1 MVGFETRHA
10 ARQCFCELCRH
21 IAGGAQAAGS
31 LGALV
36 SMTFDKNS
44 KDSGASGNRPPA
56 DPAKPKDA
64 SSLNIHD
71 LGIDTEIGTEEF
83 AEAEMLDDVDMGIE
97 RLIRS
102 AGVTPQTRPT
112 PPASVTPITAAS
124 KSGTSRSGPSISV
137 NDPGIAEQVDI
148 ADATSRT
155 RSKAALGDMQRPIG
169 ERLVE
174 LSLVSRTGLDTAIA
188 EQERNPHKML
198 GRILSDLELYTAK
211 AEVLDVH
218 DPLHTLIDPEAIQMA
233 PADLIRS
240 AQILPVSR
248 GGGAVM
254 VALAHPR
261 DIDRI
266 EDLRPYLPAGTRIE
280 PCLWPKQAL
289 QETIEAVLD
298 HEMSAERVLK
308 GLALGTEERGAD
320 ATVWADPAVRL
331 VNAALLDAVRAGAS
345 HAHFEPVDGYVRL
358 RYRIDGAMQQS
369 SSIDKRFWQPV
380 AAHLRSI
387 AGLGDVPRQEG
398 ASPGEFT
405 MRLGDRVFL
414 CALKTF
420 DTLNG
425 ERMTIRLGEIARDPM
440 SLGELGLSD
449 HSTALV
455 LRSLVR
461 PSGMIV
467 VAGGRAS
474 GRTTS
479 LYGML
484 GEMKAAERSI
494 FTVERRI
501 GYRLP
506 LVSQLE
512 VTTQQAN
519 DPQTLIDD
527 VIAQDPDVLLF
538 DKIDDCNAAQ
548 SLAGA
553 ASAGRLVLTSMDA
566 PDALSAL
573 IELIGMVDDPR
584 HLASRV
590 TTVMAQRLVRRL
602 CSVCKQSRT
611 ASSDECFIFGLD
623 PTERSTV
630 YHPNGCPSC
639 RSTGYRGRTVISE
652 VLIIDDEMNDLI
664 AEGAGIAELRA
675 TAADKG
681 FQSLAD
687 DGVRKVLL
695 GEVSPGELARAVDLA
710 ARL

>member
-1 MVGFETRHA
+1 M
-10 ARQCFCELCRH
+10 
-21 IAGGAQAAGS
+21 
-31 LGALV
+31 
-36 SMTFDKNS
+36 SMTFDKKNTGNS
-44 KDSGASGNRPPA
+44 EAGGQPPV
-56 DPAKPKDA
+56 DQAKPRDA

-71 LGIDTEIGTEEF
+71 LGIDVDVPAEEF
-83 AEAEMLDDVDMGIE
+83 VELDTPDDVDRGIE

-102 AGVTPQTRPT
+102 AGVTQAKRPT
-112 PPASVTPITAAS
+112 PSAVVTPIGAAGMPET
-124 KSGTSRSGPSISV
+124 SGEQSATQPGSALRSPAIKV
-137 NDPGIAEQVDI
+137 TDPDIAEQVEI
-148 ADATSRT
+148 ADASSRI
-155 RSKAALGDMQRPIG
+155 RSKAALGDMQRPVG

-174 LSLVSRTGLDTAIA
+174 LGYVSRTGLDAAIA
-188 EQERNPHKML
+188 EQDRSPHKLL
-198 GRILSDLELYTAK
+198 GRILSDLDLFEDAQEQ
-211 AEVLDVH
+211 ASDNAGH
-218 DPLHTLIDPEAIQMA
+218 DPLHTLIDPEAIQVA
-233 PADLIRS
+233 PQDLIRS

-248 GGGAVM
+248 GNGAIM
-254 VALAHPR
+254 VAIAHPK

-266 EDLRPYLPAGTRIE
+266 EDLRPYLPAGTRVE
-280 PCLWPKQAL
+280 PCFWPKGAL
-289 QETIEAVLD
+289 EETIDAVLD
-298 HEMSAERVLK
+298 HEMSAEGILK
-308 GLALGTEERGAD
+308 GLAHGTEERGAD

-331 VNAALLDAVRAGAS
+331 VNAALLDAVRADAS

-358 RYRIDGAMQQS
+358 RYRVDGAMQQS
-369 SSIDKRFWQPV
+369 SSIDKRFWQPI
-380 AAHLRSI
+380 ATHMRNI
-387 AGLGDVPRQEG
+387 AGLDGAVRQEG
-398 ASPGEFT
+398 AEPGEFT
-405 MRLGDRVFL
+405 MRLGDRFFV

-425 ERMTIRLGEIARDPM
+425 ERMTIRMGEIARDPM
-440 SLGELGLSD
+440 SLGEIGLSD
-449 HSTALV
+449 HSSALV

-461 PSGMIV
+461 PSGMVV

-519 DPQTLIDD
+519 NPQSLIED
-527 VIAQDPDVLLF
+527 VVAQDPDVLLF
-538 DKIDDCNAAQ
+538 DKIDGKAAAR
-548 SLAGA
+548 SLANA

-584 HLASRV
+584 HLAGRI

-611 ASSDECFIFGLD
+611 ASADECFIFGLD
-623 PTERSTV
+623 PSDRPTV

-664 AEGAGIAELRA
+664 AEGASIADLRA

-687 DGVRKVLL
+687 DGVRKVLH

>member
-1 MVGFETRHA
+1 M
-10 ARQCFCELCRH
+10 
-21 IAGGAQAAGS
+21 S
-31 LGALV
+31 M
-36 SMTFDKNS
+36 SMTFDKDDNTVGENGI
-44 KDSGASGNRPPA
+44 SGPAGGKPPVDA
-56 DPAKPKDA
+56 AKPRDA
-64 SSLNIHD
+64 STLNIHD
-71 LGIDTEIGTEEF
+71 LGIDTEVGDKEFIEEP
-83 AEAEMLDDVDMGIE
+83 ADDVDRGIE

-102 AGVTPQTRPT
+102 AGVTPPKRPT
-112 PPASVTPITAAS
+112 PPASVTPISAAKPSTTPTATE
-124 KSGTSRSGPSISV
+124 GRSSSIKV
-137 NDPGIAEQVDI
+137 TDAALAEEVEI
-148 ADATSRT
+148 ADASSR
-155 RSKAALGDMQRPIG
+155 RPSMAALGDMQKPIG

-174 LSLVSRTGLDTAIA
+174 LGLVSRNALDTAIT
-188 EQERNPHKML
+188 EQERNPHKQL
-198 GRILSDLELYTAK
+198 GKILNDLDLFEDADDI
-211 AEVLDVH
+211 AVGASH
-218 DPLHTLIDPEAIQMA
+218 DPLHTLIDPEAIKLV
-233 PADLIRS
+233 PEDVVRS
-240 AQILPVSR
+240 SMVLPVSR
-248 GGGAVM
+248 GGGAIM
-254 VALAHPR
+254 VALSHPR
-261 DIDRI
+261 DIDQI
-266 EDLRPYLPAGTRIE
+266 EVLRPHLPAGTRIE
-280 PCLWPKQAL
+280 PCFWPKQAL
-289 QETIEAVLD
+289 EETIEAVLD
-298 HEMSAERVLK
+298 YEMSAEGVLK
-308 GLALGTEERGAD
+308 GLARGSEERGAD
-320 ATVWADPAVRL
+320 ATVWTDPAVRL

-345 HAHFEPVDGYVRL
+345 HAHFEPVDSYVRL
-358 RYRIDGAMQQS
+358 RYRVDGAMQQS

-380 AAHLRSI
+380 ASHLRSI
-387 AGLGDVPRQEG
+387 AGLDDTDIAEEPT
-398 ASPGEFT
+398 ATATPGEFT

-425 ERMTIRLGEIARDPM
+425 ERMTIRLSEIARDPL
-440 SLGELGLSD
+440 SLGEIGLSD
-449 HSTALV
+449 HSAALV

-512 VTTQQAN
+512 VTTAQAN
-519 DPQTLIDD
+519 NPQTLVED
-527 VIAQDPDVLLF
+527 VVAQDPDVLLF
-538 DKIDDCNAAQ
+538 DKIADATAARAL
-548 SLAGA
+548 SHA

-584 HLASRV
+584 QLAGRI

-611 ASSDECFIFGLD
+611 ASADECFIFGLD
-623 PTERSTV
+623 PTDRPTV

-652 VLIIDDEMNDLI
+652 VLVIDDDMNDLI
-664 AEGAGIAELRA
+664 AEGASIADLRA
-675 TAADKG
+675 TAVDKG
-681 FQSLAD
+681 FQTLAE
-687 DGVRKVLL
+687 DGVRKVLH

>member
-1 MVGFETRHA
+1 M
-10 ARQCFCELCRH
+10 
-21 IAGGAQAAGS
+21 
-31 LGALV
+31 
-36 SMTFDKNS
+36 SMTFDKN
-44 KDSGASGNRPPA
+44 KTGNSNVDGQPPA
-56 DPAKPKDA
+56 DARKPADA
-64 SSLNIHD
+64 SALNIHD
-71 LGIDTEIGTEEF
+71 LGIDTEVSAEEF
-83 AEAEMLDDVDMGIE
+83 VEADAPDEVDLGIE

-102 AGVTPQTRPT
+102 AGVSPQKTGTP
-112 PPASVTPITAAS
+112 AANVTPISAVPGADVSRTAPAI
-124 KSGTSRSGPSISV
+124 RA
-137 NDPGIAEQVDI
+137 NDPAIAEQVDI
-148 ADATSRT
+148 ADATSRLRT
-155 RSKAALGDMQRPIG
+155 KAALGDMQRPIG

-174 LSLVSRTGLDTAIA
+174 LGLVSRTGLDAAVA
-188 EQERNPHKML
+188 EQERSPHKLL
-198 GRILSDLELYTAK
+198 GRILSDLDLFSADADDTSA
-211 AEVLDVH
+211 H
-218 DPLHTLIDPEAIQMA
+218 DLLHTLIDPEAIQMA
-233 PADLIRS
+233 PADLVRS

-254 VALAHPR
+254 VALSHPKE
-261 DIDRI
+261 IDRI
-266 EDLRPYLPAGTRIE
+266 EDLRPYLPAGTRVE
-280 PCLWPKQAL
+280 PCFWPKDAL
-289 QETIEAVLD
+289 EETIEAVLD
-298 HEMSAERVLK
+298 HEMSAEPVLK
-308 GLALGTEERGAD
+308 GLATGTEERGAD

-345 HAHFEPVDGYVRL
+345 HAHFEPVNGHVRL
-358 RYRIDGAMQQS
+358 RYRVDGAMQQS

-380 AAHLRSI
+380 ATHLRNI
-387 AGLGDVPRQEG
+387 AGLDGAPRQDNAE
-398 ASPGEFT
+398 PGEFT
-405 MRLGDRVFL
+405 MRLGDRVFV

-440 SLGELGLSD
+440 SLGEIGLSD
-449 HSTALV
+449 HSAALV

-461 PSGMIV
+461 PSGMII

-519 DPQTLIDD
+519 DSQALIED

-538 DKIDDCNAAQ
+538 DKIEDKESAR
-548 SLAGA
+548 SLASA

-584 HLASRV
+584 HLAGRV

-611 ASSDECFIFGLD
+611 ASADECFIFGLD
-623 PTERSTV
+623 PTDRPTV

-652 VLIIDDEMNDLI
+652 VLVIDDDVNDLI
-664 AEGAGIAELRA
+664 AEGASIADLRA
-675 TAADKG
+675 TAAEKG

>member
-1 MVGFETRHA
+1 M
-10 ARQCFCELCRH
+10 
-21 IAGGAQAAGS
+21 
-31 LGALV
+31 
-36 SMTFDKNS
+36 SMTFDKKNTG
-44 KDSGASGNRPPA
+44 DSETGGQPPA
-56 DPAKPKDA
+56 DRAKPRDA

-71 LGIDTEIGTEEF
+71 LGIDVDVAAEEF
-83 AEAEMLDDVDMGIE
+83 VELDAPDDVDRGIE

-102 AGVTPQTRPT
+102 AGVTPPKRAT
-112 PPASVTPITAAS
+112 PSASVTPISAAGMPETNTGGS
-124 KSGTSRSGPSISV
+124 PEQSLSAVPSPAIKV
-137 NDPGIAEQVDI
+137 TDPEIAAQVEI
-148 ADATSRT
+148 ADASSRI

-174 LSLVSRTGLDTAIA
+174 LGYVSRTGLDAAIA
-188 EQERNPHKML
+188 EQERSPHKLL
-198 GRILSDLELYTAK
+198 GRILSDLDLFEGGEEQATENAR
-211 AEVLDVH
+211 H
-218 DPLHTLIDPEAIQMA
+218 DPLHTLIDPEAIQVA
-233 PADLIRS
+233 PQDLIRS
-240 AQILPVSR
+240 AQVLPVSR
-248 GGGAVM
+248 GNGAIM
-254 VALAHPR
+254 VAIAHPK

-266 EDLRPYLPAGTRIE
+266 EDLRPYLPAGTRVE
-280 PCLWPKQAL
+280 PCFWPKDAL
-289 QETIEAVLD
+289 DETIEAVLD
-298 HEMSAERVLK
+298 HEMSAEGILK
-308 GLALGTEERGAD
+308 GLAHGTEERGAE

-331 VNAALLDAVRAGAS
+331 VNAALLDAVRADAS
-345 HAHFEPVDGYVRL
+345 HAHFEPVDGYIRL
-358 RYRIDGAMQQS
+358 RYRVDGAMQQS
-369 SSIDKRFWQPV
+369 SSIDKRFWQPI
-380 AAHLRSI
+380 ATHMRNL
-387 AGLGDVPRQEG
+387 AGLDGASDQEG
-398 ASPGEFT
+398 AEPGEFT
-405 MRLGDRVFL
+405 MRLGDRFFV
-414 CALKTF
+414 CSLKTF

-425 ERMTIRLGEIARDPM
+425 ERMTIRMGEIARDPM
-440 SLGELGLSD
+440 SLGEIGLSD
-449 HSTALV
+449 HSSALV

-461 PSGMIV
+461 PSGMVV

-519 DPQTLIDD
+519 NPQTLIAD
-527 VIAQDPDVLLF
+527 VVAQDPDVLLF
-538 DKIDDCNAAQ
+538 DKIDGKAAAR
-548 SLAGA
+548 SLANA

-566 PDALSAL
+566 PDSLSAL

-584 HLASRV
+584 HLAGRI

-611 ASSDECFIFGLD
+611 ASADECFIFGLD
-623 PTERSTV
+623 PSDRPTV

-652 VLIIDDEMNDLI
+652 VLVIDDEMNDLI
-664 AEGAGIAELRA
+664 AEGASIADLRA

-687 DGVRKVLL
+687 DGVRKVLH

>member
-1 MVGFETRHA
+1 M
-10 ARQCFCELCRH
+10 
-21 IAGGAQAAGS
+21 
-31 LGALV
+31 
-36 SMTFDKNS
+36 SMTFDKN
-44 KDSGASGNRPPA
+44 KADNTNTGEQTPA
-56 DPAKPKDA
+56 DIKKPRDA
-64 SSLNIHD
+64 STLNIHD
-71 LGIDTEIGTEEF
+71 LGIDTEIGAEEF
-83 AEAEMLDDVDMGIE
+83 VEADAPDEVDLGIE

-102 AGVTPQTRPT
+102 AGVSPQKTETPV
-112 PPASVTPITAAS
+112 ANVTPLNAAS
-124 KSGTSRSGPSISV
+124 GPGVSRIAPAIRANDPDIVEQVEIADSTSRV
-137 NDPGIAEQVDI
+137 
-148 ADATSRT
+148 
-155 RSKAALGDMQRPIG
+155 RSHAALGDMQRPIG

-174 LSLVSRTGLDTAIA
+174 LGLVSRTGLDAAVA
-188 EQERNPHKML
+188 EQERSPHKLL
-198 GRILSDLELYTAK
+198 GRILSDLDLFSAG
-211 AEVLDVH
+211 ADDISAH
-218 DPLHTLIDPEAIQMA
+218 DPLHTLIDPEAIAMA

-254 VALAHPR
+254 VALSHPKE
-261 DIDRI
+261 IDRI
-266 EDLRPYLPAGTRIE
+266 EDLRPYFPAGTRVE
-280 PCLWPKQAL
+280 PCFWPKDAL
-289 QETIEAVLD
+289 DETIEAVLD
-298 HEMSAERVLK
+298 HEMSAEPVLK

-345 HAHFEPVDGYVRL
+345 HAHFEPVNGYVRL
-358 RYRIDGAMQQS
+358 RYRVDGAMQQS
-369 SSIDKRFWQPV
+369 SSIDKRFWQPI
-380 AAHLRSI
+380 ALHLRNI
-387 AGLGDVPRQEG
+387 AGLDGAPRQDG
-398 ASPGEFT
+398 AEPGEFT
-405 MRLGDRVFL
+405 MRLGDRVFV

-440 SLGELGLSD
+440 SLGEIGLSD
-449 HSTALV
+449 HSAALV

-461 PSGMIV
+461 PSGMIL

-512 VTTQQAN
+512 VTTQQAHN
-519 DPQTLIDD
+519 PAALIED

-538 DKIDDCNAAQ
+538 DKMEDKESARA
-548 SLAGA
+548 LASA

-584 HLASRV
+584 HLAGRI

-611 ASSDECFIFGLD
+611 ASADECFIFGLD
-623 PTERSTV
+623 PTDHPTV

-639 RSTGYRGRTVISE
+639 RSSGYRGRTVISE
-652 VLIIDDEMNDLI
+652 VLIIDDDMNDLI
-664 AEGAGIAELRA
+664 AEGASIADLRA
-675 TAADKG
+675 TAIEKG

>member
-1 MVGFETRHA
+1 M
-10 ARQCFCELCRH
+10 
-21 IAGGAQAAGS
+21 
-31 LGALV
+31 
-36 SMTFDKNS
+36 SMTFDKN
-44 KDSGASGNRPPA
+44 KTGNSNVDGQPPA
-56 DPAKPKDA
+56 DARKPADA
-64 SSLNIHD
+64 SALNIHD
-71 LGIDTEIGTEEF
+71 LGIDTEVSAEEF
-83 AEAEMLDDVDMGIE
+83 VEADAPDEVDLGIE

-102 AGVTPQTRPT
+102 AGVSPQKAGTP
-112 PPASVTPITAAS
+112 AANVTPISAAS
-124 KSGTSRSGPSISV
+124 GAGISRTAPAIRA
-137 NDPGIAEQVDI
+137 NDPAIAEQVDI
-148 ADATSRT
+148 ADATSRLRT
-155 RSKAALGDMQRPIG
+155 KAALGDMQRPIG

-174 LSLVSRTGLDTAIA
+174 LGLVSRTGLDAAVA
-188 EQERNPHKML
+188 EQERSPHKLL
-198 GRILSDLELYTAK
+198 GRILSDLDLFSADADDTSA
-211 AEVLDVH
+211 H

-233 PADLIRS
+233 PADLVRS

-254 VALAHPR
+254 VALSHPKE
-261 DIDRI
+261 IDRI
-266 EDLRPYLPAGTRIE
+266 EDLRPYLPAGTRVE
-280 PCLWPKQAL
+280 PCFWPKDAL
-289 QETIEAVLD
+289 EETIEAVLD
-298 HEMSAERVLK
+298 HEMSAEPVLK
-308 GLALGTEERGAD
+308 GLATGTEERGAD

-345 HAHFEPVDGYVRL
+345 HAHFEPVNGHVRL
-358 RYRIDGAMQQS
+358 RYRVDGAMQQS

-380 AAHLRSI
+380 ATHLRNI
-387 AGLGDVPRQEG
+387 AGLDGAPRQDNAE
-398 ASPGEFT
+398 PGEFT
-405 MRLGDRVFL
+405 MRLGDRVFV

-440 SLGELGLSD
+440 SLGEIGLSD
-449 HSTALV
+449 HSAALV

-461 PSGMIV
+461 PSGMII

-519 DPQTLIDD
+519 DSQALIED

-538 DKIDDCNAAQ
+538 DKIEDKKSAR
-548 SLAGA
+548 SLASA

-584 HLASRV
+584 HLAGRV

-611 ASSDECFIFGLD
+611 ASADECFIFGLD
-623 PTERSTV
+623 PTDRPTV

-652 VLIIDDEMNDLI
+652 VLVIDDDVNDLI
-664 AEGAGIAELRA
+664 AEGASIADLRA
-675 TAADKG
+675 TAAEKG

>member
-1 MVGFETRHA
+1 MG
-10 ARQCFCELCRH
+10 
-21 IAGGAQAAGS
+21 
-31 LGALV
+31 
-36 SMTFDKNS
+36 MTFDK
-44 KDSGASGNRPPA
+44 KDMNKRAANG
-56 DPAKPKDA
+56 DA
-64 SSLNIHD
+64 SSLNIED
-71 LGIDTEIGTEEF
+71 LGIDTEVSDEEF
-83 AEAEMLDDVDMGIE
+83 VEPEATDEVERGIQ

-102 AGVTPQTRPT
+102 AGGAFKRTISPAPVTPVAPAADIPATVSVSPKPATSEPAPQQAAT
-112 PPASVTPITAAS
+112 PEPATLQPATAAPVIVPPF
-124 KSGTSRSGPSISV
+124 KAGDMSV
-137 NDPGIAEQVDI
+137 VDTVEF
-148 ADATSRT
+148 ADAAPRP
-155 RSKAALGDMQRPIG
+155 RSMAGLGDLQRPIG

-174 LSLVSRTGLDTAIA
+174 LRHVTRTALDAAIA
-188 EQERNPHKML
+188 EQERAPHKLL
-198 GRILSDLELYTAK
+198 GKILADMDAFAASSGADA
-211 AEVLDVH
+211 ASH
-218 DPLHTLIDPEAIQMA
+218 DPLHTLIDPAAIKLA

-240 AQILPVSR
+240 AQVLPVSR
-248 GGGAVM
+248 GGGAIM
-254 VALAHPR
+254 VALSHPNL
-261 DIDRI
+261 IDKI
-266 EDLRPYLPAGTRIE
+266 EELRPYLPAGTRIE
-280 PCLWPKQAL
+280 PCFWPKSAL
-289 QETIEAVLD
+289 EETIDAVLEN
-298 HEMSAERVLK
+298 EMSAERILK
-308 GLALGTEERGAD
+308 GLARGSEERGAE

-331 VNAALLDAVRAGAS
+331 VNAALLDAVEAGAS

-358 RYRIDGAMQQS
+358 RYRVDGAMRQS

-380 AAHLRSI
+380 AAHLRNI
-387 AGLGDVPRQEG
+387 AGLDDTERHEESGQG
-398 ASPGEFT
+398 SAPGEFT
-405 MRLGDRVFL
+405 MRLGDRVFA

-425 ERMTIRLGEIARDPM
+425 ERMTIRIGEIACEPM

-449 HSTALV
+449 HSAALV

-474 GRTTS
+474 GRTTT

-512 VTTQQAN
+512 VTTAQAN
-519 DPQTLIDD
+519 APQKLIED
-527 VIAQDPDVLLF
+527 VVAQDPDVLLF
-538 DKIDDCNAAQ
+538 DKIEDNTAARA
-548 SLAGA
+548 LANA
-553 ASAGRLVLTSMDA
+553 ASAGRLVLTSIDA
-566 PDALSAL
+566 PDSLSAL

-584 HLASRV
+584 RLAGRLS
-590 TTVMAQRLVRRL
+590 TVMAQRLVRRL

-623 PTERSTV
+623 PTDRPTV

-639 RSTGYRGRTVISE
+639 RNTGYRGRTVISE
-652 VLIIDDEMNDLI
+652 VLVIDDELNDLV
-664 AEGAGIAELRA
+664 AEGAGIADLRA
-675 TAADKG
+675 VATDKG
-681 FQSLAD
+681 FQTLAD

>member
-1 MVGFETRHA
+1 M
-10 ARQCFCELCRH
+10 
-21 IAGGAQAAGS
+21 
-31 LGALV
+31 
-36 SMTFDKNS
+36 SMTFDKN
-44 KDSGASGNRPPA
+44 KTGNSNIEGQAPA
-56 DPAKPKDA
+56 DRKKPRDVSA
-64 SSLNIHD
+64 LNIHD
-71 LGIDTEIGTEEF
+71 LGIDTDVGAEEF
-83 AEAEMLDDVDMGIE
+83 VEADAPDEVDLGIE
-97 RLIRS
+97 RLIQS
-102 AGVTPQTRPT
+102 AGVSPQKAGA
-112 PPASVTPITAAS
+112 PAANVTPINAAS
-124 KSGTSRSGPSISV
+124 APDVVRAGGAIRA
-137 NDPGIAEQVDI
+137 NDPAIAEQVEI
-148 ADATSRT
+148 ADATSRLRT
-155 RSKAALGDMQRPIG
+155 KAALGDMQRPIG

-174 LSLVSRTGLDTAIA
+174 LGLVSRTGLDAAVA
-188 EQERNPHKML
+188 EQERSPHKLL
-198 GRILSDLELYTAK
+198 GRILSDLDLFSADAGDTSA
-211 AEVLDVH
+211 H

-233 PADLIRS
+233 PADLVRS

-254 VALAHPR
+254 VALSHPKE
-261 DIDRI
+261 IDRI
-266 EDLRPYLPAGTRIE
+266 EDLRPYLPAGTRVE
-280 PCLWPKQAL
+280 PCFWPKDAL
-289 QETIEAVLD
+289 EETIEAVLD
-298 HEMSAERVLK
+298 HAMSAEPVLK
-308 GLALGTEERGAD
+308 GLAMGTEERGAD

-345 HAHFEPVDGYVRL
+345 HAHFEPVNGYVRL
-358 RYRIDGAMQQS
+358 RYRVDGAMQQS

-380 AAHLRSI
+380 ATHLRNI
-387 AGLGDVPRQEG
+387 AGLDDAPRQDG
-398 ASPGEFT
+398 AEPGEFT
-405 MRLGDRVFL
+405 MRLGDRVFV

-440 SLGELGLSD
+440 SLGEIGLSD
-449 HSTALV
+449 HSAALV

-461 PSGMIV
+461 PSGMII

-494 FTVERRI
+494 FTVEQRI

-519 DPQTLIDD
+519 NSQALIED

-538 DKIDDCNAAQ
+538 DKIEDKDSAR
-548 SLAGA
+548 SLANA

-584 HLASRV
+584 HLAGRV

-611 ASSDECFIFGLD
+611 ASADECFIFGLD
-623 PTERSTV
+623 PTDRPTV
-630 YHPNGCPSC
+630 FHPNGCPSC

-652 VLIIDDEMNDLI
+652 VLVIDDDMNDLI
-664 AEGAGIAELRA
+664 AEGASIADLRA
-675 TAADKG
+675 TAAEKG

>member
-1 MVGFETRHA
+1 
-10 ARQCFCELCRH
+10 
-21 IAGGAQAAGS
+21 
-31 LGALV
+31 
-36 SMTFDKNS
+36 MTFG
-44 KDSGASGNRPPA
+44 KDSKEDKSDRRSLSA

-64 SSLNIHD
+64 STLNIHD
-71 LGIDTEIGTEEF
+71 LGIDTEVGTEEF
-83 AEAEMLDDVDMGIE
+83 AETEVLDDVDLGIE

-102 AGVTPQTRPT
+102 AGVTPPKHPT
-112 PPASVTPITAAS
+112 PPASVTPISVATRTE
-124 KSGTSRSGPSISV
+124 TSRSTPSISV
-137 NDPGIAEQVDI
+137 NDPEIAEQVEI
-148 ADATSRT
+148 ADAVSRMP
-155 RSKAALGDMQRPIG
+155 SKVALGDIQRPIG

-174 LSLVSRTGLDTAIA
+174 LGLVTRTGLDAAVA
-188 EQERNPHKML
+188 EQERSPHKLL
-198 GRILSDLELYTAK
+198 GRVLSDLGLYSDK
-211 AEVLDVH
+211 PDDLLSH
-218 DPLHTLIDPEAIQMA
+218 DPLHTLIDPEAIQMS

-254 VALAHPR
+254 VALSHGR

-266 EDLRPYLPAGTRIE
+266 EDLRPYLPAGTRVE
-280 PCLWPKQAL
+280 PCFWPEEAL
-289 QETIEAVLD
+289 EETIDAVLD
-298 HEMSAERVLK
+298 HEMAAERILK

-345 HAHFEPVDGYVRL
+345 HAHFEPVNGYVRI

-380 AAHLRSI
+380 ATHLRNI
-387 AGLGDVPRQEG
+387 AGLGEAPRQEG
-398 ASPGEFT
+398 VDPGEFT
-405 MRLGDRVFL
+405 MRLGDRVFV
-414 CALKTF
+414 CELKTF

-425 ERMTIRLGEIARDPM
+425 ERMTIRVGEIARDPM

-449 HSTALV
+449 HSIALV

-461 PSGMIV
+461 PSGMVV

-484 GEMKAAERSI
+484 GEMKASERSV

-512 VTTQQAN
+512 VTTQQAKN
-519 DPQTLIDD
+519 PHALIDD

-538 DKIDDCNAAQ
+538 DKVDDGAAAR

-573 IELIGMVDDPR
+573 VELIGMVDDPR
-584 HLASRV
+584 HLAGRV

-602 CSVCKQSRT
+602 CSVCKQSRA
-611 ASSDECFIFGLD
+611 ASADECFIFGLD
-623 PTERSTV
+623 PTDQPMV

-652 VLIIDDEMNDLI
+652 VLVIDDEMNDLI
-664 AEGAGIAELRA
+664 AEGAGIADLRA
-675 TAADKG
+675 AATEKG
-681 FQSLAD
+681 FHSLAD